1 MEDGVR
7 AASQIQVSAALSR
20 LAYDEGRFRLV
31 DPDLAGHDCL
41 VASRQGLF
49 TVARTGEVKRIAY
62 GFFFGIRRH
71 GEAFY
76 VFEACDRPAAR
87 TDRGRIVKLELDGKR
102 IAGTRIIASGL
113 DNQCHQLAIINDH
126 ICLVDTASQAI
137 LRFAL
142 DGTLIG
148 RQIPIPLAD
157 GGKYHHINSIAHLG
171 GRVVILLH
179 NGGKDAAAPSELAWL
194 DEDWQIQRREELAGH
209 GCHDIVEDEAGV
221 IWQCGSLEG
230 AIINSAGLRRKVTER
245 MTRGLAITPDAV
257 IVGASDFGARDV
269 RYQMAG
275 SLLYLDRQL
284 TIQAEVQLPAAPTDI
299 VLL

>member
-1 MEDGVR
+1 MKDGVR
-7 AASQIQVSAALSR
+7 AASQIQVSASLSR

-71 GEAFY
+71 DDAFY

-102 IAGTRIIASGL
+102 ITGTRVIASGL
-113 DNQCHQLAIINDH
+113 DNQCHQLAIIDDH
-126 ICLVDTASQAI
+126 ICLVDTASQVI

-142 DGTLIG
+142 DGTLVD
-148 RQIPIPLAD
+148 RQIPLPLAD
-157 GGKYHHINSIAHLG
+157 GGQYHHINSIAHLG
-171 GRVVILLH
+171 GRVVLLLH
-179 NGGKDAAAPSELAWL
+179 NGRKDAAVPSELVWL

-221 IWQCGSLEG
+221 IWQCGSLAGE
-230 AIINSAGLRRKVTER
+230 IINSVGLRQKVTER
-245 MTRGLAITPDAV
+245 MTRGLAITQESV
-257 IVGASDFGARDV
+257 IVGASDFGARHV
-269 RYQMAG
+269 RDRLAG